1 MYICKQRTCLCVC
14 VCSKNRKKM
23 DQLSRVQAYF
33 NERERR
39 KLDKKV
45 KESGSA
51 FPDMTVCWLIF
62 IFA

>member
-1 MYICKQRTCLCVC
+1 VLGVIGK
-14 VCSKNRKKM
+14 SENRKKM

-51 FPDMTVCWLIF
+51 FPDMTVCWFIF

>member
-1 MYICKQRTCLCVC
+1 MNVE
-14 VCSKNRKKM
+14 M

-39 KLDKKV
+39 RLDKRV

-51 FPDMTVCWLIF
+51 FPDMTVSR
-62 IFA
+62 